1 MKKWRKI
8 YLYIFAVI
16 YAGMEVANGVIGYL
30 DRGTW
35 FEGLASLVFDIWLI
49 PAILGILYGIF
60 EAADCFEEKD
70 LPVFEF
76 SKNGFKKLGFSTL
89 RALGI
94 SLFHGL
100 LSPIIFIFSLD
111 QTDAYLEMAGV
122 MLLWSLGVGTAAFLI
137 VYVLAKLGISAVRE
151 IIRAHKKLRETA
163 DEEEES

>member
-16 YAGMEVANGVIGYL
+16 YAGMEVANGVVGYF

-35 FEGLASLVFDIWLI
+35 FEGLASLVFDIWFI

-60 EAADCFEEKD
+60 EAADCFEEND

-76 SKNGFKKLGFSTL
+76 SKNGFKKLGFSIL

-100 LSPIIFIFSLD
+100 LSPIIFVFSLD
-111 QTDAYLEMAGV
+111 QFDAYFEMAGI

-137 VYVLAKLGISAVRE
+137 VYVLAKFIIAAARE
-151 IIRAHKKLRETA
+151 IKKSYKTLKSRKETQNA
-163 DEEEES
+163 D

>member
-35 FEGLASLVFDIWLI
+35 FAGVASLVFDIWFI
-49 PAILGILYGIF
+49 PAILGILCGIF
-60 EAADCFEEKD
+60 EASDCFEKKD

-122 MLLWSLGVGTAAFLI
+122 MLLWSLGVGTGAFLI
-137 VYVLAKLGISAVRE
+137 VYVLAKHIIAAARE
-151 IIRAHKKLRETA
+151 IKKSYKTLKLRKEPPNA
-163 DEEEES
+163 D